1 LSKQHTYDDVVEKV
15 AEKLG
20 LDDPS
25 KLRLTSH
32 NCYSQQPKP
41 QPIKY
46 RGVDHLSDM
55 LVHYNQTSDILY
67 YEVLDIPLP
76 ELQGLK
82 TLKVAFHHATKEE
95 VVIHNIRLPKQ
106 STVGDVINELKT
118 KVELSHPDAELR
130 LLEVFYHKIY
140 KIFPSTE
147 RIENIND
154 QYWTL
159 RAEEIPEEEKN
170 IGPNDRLILVYHFAK
185 ETGQN
190 QQVQN
195 FGEPFFL
202 VIHEGETL
210 EEIKNRIQK
219 KLHVSDEDFAKWK
232 FAFMSMGRPEYLQD
246 TDVVY
251 NRFQRRDVYGAFE
264 QYLGLEHADT
274 TPKRAYAANQ
284 NRHAYEKPVKIY
296 N

>member
-1 LSKQHTYDDVVEKV
+1 MHTYDDVVERV

-46 RGVDHLSDM
+46 RGADLSDM
-55 LVHYNQTSDILY
+55 LAHYNQASDILY

-76 ELQGLK
+76 ELQRLK
-82 TLKVAFHHATKEE
+82 ILKVAFHHATKDE

-159 RAEEIPEEEKN
+159 RADEIPEEEKN
-170 IGPNDRLILVYHFAK
+170 IGPNDRLIHVYHFTK
-185 ETGQN
+185 ETVQN

-195 FGEPFFL
+195 FGDPFFL

-210 EEIKNRIQK
+210 EEIKTRIQK
-219 KLHVSDEDFAKWK
+219 KLRVPDEDFAKWK

-246 TDVVY
+246 SDVVY

-264 QYLGLEHADT
+264 QYLGLEHTDT
-274 TPKRAYAANQ
+274 TPKRAYSANQ
-284 NRHAYEKPVKIY
+284 NRHTYEKPVKIY
-296 N
+296 D

>member
-1 LSKQHTYDDVVEKV
+1 
-15 AEKLG
+15 
-20 LDDPS
+20 
-25 KLRLTSH
+25 
-32 NCYSQQPKP
+32 
-41 QPIKY
+41 
-46 RGVDHLSDM
+46 M
-55 LVHYNQTSDILY
+55 
-67 YEVLDIPLP
+67 
-76 ELQGLK
+76 
-82 TLKVAFHHATKEE
+82 
-95 VVIHNIRLPKQ
+95 
-106 STVGDVINELKT
+106 
-118 KVELSHPDAELR
+118 
-130 LLEVFYHKIY
+130 
-140 KIFPSTE
+140 
-147 RIENIND
+147 
-154 QYWTL
+154 
-159 RAEEIPEEEKN
+159 
-170 IGPNDRLILVYHFAK
+170 YHFAK

>member
-1 LSKQHTYDDVVEKV
+1 
-15 AEKLG
+15 
-20 LDDPS
+20 
-25 KLRLTSH
+25 
-32 NCYSQQPKP
+32 
-41 QPIKY
+41 
-46 RGVDHLSDM
+46 M

-82 TLKVAFHHATKEE
+82 NLKVAFHHATKDE
-95 VVIHNIRLPKQ
+95 VIIHNIRLPKQ

-118 KVELSHPDAELR
+118 KVELSHPNAELR

-140 KIFPSTE
+140 KIFAPNE
-147 RIENIND
+147 KIENIND

-170 IGPNDRLILVYHFAK
+170 LGPNDRLIHVYHFTK
-185 ETGQN
+185 ESAQN
-190 QQVQN
+190 QMQVQN

-210 EEIKNRIQK
+210 AEVKERIQR
-219 KLHVSDEDFAKWK
+219 KLQVPDEEFSKWK
-232 FAFMSMGRPEYLQD
+232 FAFLSLGRPEYLAD
-246 TDVVY
+246 TDTVF
-251 NRFQRRDVYGAFE
+251 NRFQRRDVYGAWE
-264 QYLGLEHADT
+264 QYLGLEHSDNA
-274 TPKRAYAANQ
+274 PKRAYSVNQ
-284 NRHAYEKPVKIY
+284 NRHTYEKPVKIY